1 MSVDRTGIQDVHA
14 LWLQTLDFLHYNAPQ
29 TWADMLQQE
38 GVTFLMPPAVA
49 ALERAQDQ
57 AAALANAER
66 RRLRKADLFY
76 ITREAA
82 ASVMELTDVPC
93 IAQIASI
100 VPSPSGLMVWE
111 EPPVRIERGV
121 VLRAVSWG
129 PSYDGGTWWS
139 WWTDT
144 AACVR
149 AGIAEPTMLM
159 IHGGLTFHEEVHTE
173 PDFWPVQAD
182 DPALPEHLQ
191 FRALLFT
198 WMAISCGLLVYRE
211 SVGPSQDICGHLRR
225 TGVESR
231 AVHRVIPASGS
242 DRPGLAQILRRQL
255 QLDGATTEERPYPGY
270 LPARLAPWHVYVPG
284 LGHRLIVEI
293 PSLEPGQTAVPTL
306 GAGRRVGNLAFAPVR
321 AVLRQGWQ
329 FHNGYVQSPLHYD
342 PELGLLTDPDDDEF

>member
-14 LWLQTLDFLHYNAPQ
+14 LWLQTLDFLRCNAPQ
-29 TWADMLQQE
+29 TWADMLCKE

-49 ALERAQDQ
+49 ALERAEDQ
-57 AAALANAER
+57 AAALANAEC

-82 ASVMELTDVPC
+82 ESVTDLTGIPC

-100 VPSPSGLMVWE
+100 VPSPSGLLVWE
-111 EPPVRIERGV
+111 EPPVCIERGV

-149 AGIAEPTMLM
+149 AGIAVPSMLM
-159 IHGGLTFHEEVHTE
+159 VNGGLTFHEEVYAE

-182 DPALPEHLQ
+182 DPAQPGHLR

-211 SVGPSQDICGHLRR
+211 SVTPSQDIRGHLRR

-231 AVHRVIPASGS
+231 PVHRVIPASGGE
-242 DRPGLAQILRRQL
+242 RPGLAQILRRQL
-255 QLDGATTEERPYPGY
+255 QLDGTALEERPYPWP
-270 LPARLAPWHVYVPG
+270 LPAALEPWHVYVPD

-293 PSLEPGQTAVPTL
+293 PFLEPRQTAVPTL
-306 GAGRRVGNLAFAPVR
+306 GAGSRVGNLAFAPVR

-329 FHNGYVQSPLHYD
+329 FHNGYVRSPLLYD

>member
-1 MSVDRTGIQDVHA
+1 MDRTGIQDVHA
-14 LWLQTLDFLHYNAPQ
+14 LWLQTVDFLRYNAPQ
-29 TWADMLQQE
+29 TWADMLQRE

-49 ALERAQDQ
+49 ALERVQDQ
-57 AAALANAER
+57 AVALANAES

-76 ITREAA
+76 ITRDAA
-82 ASVMELTDVPC
+82 ASVAGLVGIPC
-93 IAQIASI
+93 IAEISSI
-100 VPSPSGLMVWE
+100 LPSPSGLMVWE
-111 EPPVRIERGV
+111 EPPVHIARGV

-129 PSYDGGTWWS
+129 PAHDGGTWWS

-149 AGIAEPTMLM
+149 AGIAVPTMLM
-159 IHGGLTFHEEVHTE
+159 VNGGLTFHEEVHTE

-182 DPALPEHLQ
+182 DPTLPEHAQ
-191 FRALLFT
+191 FRSLLFT

-211 SVGPSQDICGHLRR
+211 SVAPSQDIRAHLRR

-231 AVHRVIPASGS
+231 PVHCVIPVGG

-255 QLDGATTEERPYPGY
+255 QLDGKVIEERPYPGC
-270 LPARLAPWHVYVPG
+270 LPAHLAPWHVYVPD